1 MKLGR
6 WRRLPD
12 REQVLDNRL
21 LRPFRHWLQHASLWS
36 TDRDSVARGVAI
48 GFFFGILTPVAQIFF
63 SAIAAVFLRG
73 NLAVAAVSTLIT
85 NPFTFPIVYYSAFR
99 VGSFVT
105 GIRAGEKDL
114 ELTEEA
120 YAVALEVTGVI
131 PTLLQW
137 VSSIGATLAVGVV
150 TLAIAASVSG
160 YLLVQAAWRVREAY
174 QQRRNGRT

>member
-21 LRPFRHWLQHASLWS
+21 LRPFRHWLQHASLWA

-85 NPFTFPIVYYSAFR
+85 NPFTFPIVYYIAFLL
-99 VGSFVT
+99 GSFIT
-105 GIRAGEKDL
+105 GDRAGEKDL
-114 ELTEEA
+114 ELSEEA
-120 YAVALEVTGVI
+120 YAQALEVTGVI

-137 VSSIGATLAVGVV
+137 VTSIGAPLAIGVV
-150 TLAIAASVSG
+150 SLAIIASVSG
-160 YLLVQAAWRVREAY
+160 YLMVQTAWRLRDAY
-174 QQRRNGRT
+174 HRRRR